1 MKDFS
6 SIKYLA
12 LQILYISFALKKV
25 CWLYSTHTLYKFNI
39 TPIYVKKSKQETVMA
54 SMTSRSPEPEILC
67 SEHGI
72 GFSILDISRNDTHIA
87 ILSVTAK
94 FLYGGHDLQ
103 CLMTWR
109 SSDGKD

>member
-1 MKDFS
+1 MS
-6 SIKYLA
+6 SQHGVHA
-12 LQILYISFALKKV
+12 
-25 CWLYSTHTLYKFNI
+25 
-39 TPIYVKKSKQETVMA
+39 VMA
-54 SMTSRSPEPEILC
+54 SLTSRSPAPEMLF

-103 CLMTWR
+103 CFMTWR
-109 SSDGKD
+109 SSEGKDWQLLYNVFIFLHKNGKNSNYNQNIG